1 MELSVICA
9 RRVRYK
15 ILKIALHSPNQIIKG
30 GCCYY
35 WKPACVCVGGR
46 GGSYRGGG
54 GGRLWHDYEFNFNSV
69 GLPRNTR
76 SKVGAA
82 LRVTD

>member
-1 MELSVICA
+1 
-9 RRVRYK
+9 
-15 ILKIALHSPNQIIKG
+15 
-30 GCCYY
+30 
-35 WKPACVCVGGR
+35 VCVGGR